1 MANIFL
7 GSLVIYKKHDE
18 FFFLILHPTALINYL
33 ASPLPHNEP
42 PPILQLTIPV
52 LCNNHPDLAHS
63 LHPPSSTALLCL
75 ERPHSSWPA
84 GARGLGH
91 KNNCLGRKYNS
102 CYRKHLSFWFERVS
116 TNFFK
121 MMMLKMMNPM
131 GSMPVR
137 YFRLFHFVY
146 QFSYLQSVPGTGE
159 SKEEEKG
166 MTMEEKKEAEKQ
178 R

>member
-1 MANIFL
+1 
-7 GSLVIYKKHDE
+7 
-18 FFFLILHPTALINYL
+18 
-33 ASPLPHNEP
+33 
-42 PPILQLTIPV
+42 
-52 LCNNHPDLAHS
+52 
-63 LHPPSSTALLCL
+63 
-75 ERPHSSWPA
+75 
-84 GARGLGH
+84 
-91 KNNCLGRKYNS
+91 
-102 CYRKHLSFWFERVS
+102 
-116 TNFFK
+116 